1 MTESVTGLWSMTA
14 ADNDDADGGIN
25 WVENMAP
32 SAVNNSGRG
41 MMAAIKKF
49 ANDIGGH
56 LVSTGSTN
64 EYTITT
70 NQGIGAHANGVF
82 VVFRADKTNTGAAT
96 TTIDGLAQK
105 SILRADGTATVS
117 GDIVSGGIYELRYSS
132 VGGTGYLLSN
142 VNPVA
147 NSVTAATT
155 VTDNS
160 IIRGD
165 GTGRGI
171 QTSVVAIDD
180 TTGSLYPETT
190 DSGSLGT
197 TTKNWSD
204 LFLDLGGVINFDSGD
219 VTITHSA
226 NTLTFAGASSG
237 YAFDVAPNVGGTS
250 VVLTTD
256 TATTSAAGVVE
267 KATYAEVYAATA
279 DKFLAA
285 DHIETASA
293 LVALTE
299 TAGAVAVDWD
309 TFVNGSVTVD
319 QATAISNPT
328 NGQPGT
334 WRTILIQG
342 NDTTDRT
349 ITFGN
354 QFLGDVPTITDC
366 DSGIWYRLTLWC
378 VTTTHFTVDAK
389 KVKG

>member
-14 ADNDDADGGIN
+14 ADNDDADGGVN
-25 WVENMAP
+25 WAENQAP
-32 SAVNNSGRG
+32 SSVNNSGRG

-82 VVFRADKTNTGAAT
+82 VVFRADKTSTGAAT

-105 SILRADGTATVS
+105 SIFRADGTATVS

-147 NSVTAATT
+147 NTVTAATT

-171 QTSVVAIDD
+171 QTSVVSIDD

-197 TTKNWSD
+197 TSKNWSG
-204 LFLDLGGVINFDSGD
+204 LFFDFGAVINFDSGD

-237 YAFDVAPNVGGTS
+237 YAFDVAPNVAGSSVLLANSTTVAFLNVEDQAVTGGVRVTVKDLGTIS
-250 VVLTTD
+250 SGTVTPDPGDRPHQKYVNGGAHTLAPGTNQGSYWLDITND
-256 TATTSAAGVVE
+256 GSAGAITTSGWTKVAGSSF
-267 KATYAEVYAATA
+267 TT
-279 DKFLAA
+279 
-285 DHIETASA
+285 
-293 LVALTE
+293 
-299 TAGAVAVDWD
+299 
-309 TFVNGSVTVD
+309 
-319 QATAISNPT
+319 T
-328 NGQPGT
+328 NGHKFACVCH
-334 WRTILIQG
+334 IS
-342 NDTTDRT
+342 D
-349 ITFGN
+349 
-354 QFLGDVPTITDC
+354 LGSLLSVQ
-366 DSGIWYRLTLWC
+366 
-378 VTTTHFTVDAK
+378 AMQ
-389 KVKG
+389 

>member
-1 MTESVTGLWSMTA
+1 MTESVWLWSRTA
-14 ADNDDADGGIN
+14 ASNDDADGAIN
-25 WVENMAP
+25 WAENQAP
-32 SAVNNSGRG
+32 STLNNSARS
-41 MMAAIKKF
+41 MMAALAKLLY
-49 ANDIGGH
+49 DISGGI
-56 LVSTGSTN
+56 LSTGSTN
-64 EYTITT
+64 EYTIATQ
-70 NQGIGAHANGVF
+70 QGLAAHANGVLIA
-82 VVFRADKTNTGAAT
+82 FRADKTSTGAAT
-96 TTIDGLAQK
+96 TTIDGLAVK
-105 SILRADGTATVS
+105 SIYRADGTATAS
-117 GDIVSGGIYELRYSS
+117 GDIVLGGIYMLAYSS
-132 VGGTGYLLSN
+132 VGATGYLLLN
-142 VNPVA
+142 VNPGA
-147 NSVTAATT
+147 NAVTAGST

-165 GTGRGI
+165 GTARGI
-171 QTSVVAIDD
+171 QTSVVSIDD

-197 TTKNWSD
+197 TSKNWSD
-204 LFLDLGGVINFDSGD
+204 LFLDLGAVINFDSGD

-267 KATYAEVYAATA
+267 KATDAEVYAATA
-279 DKFLAA
+279 DKYLAA
-285 DHIETASA
+285 DHLETASA

-309 TFVNGSVTVD
+309 TFINGSVTVD

-378 VTTTHFTVDAK
+378 ITTTHFTVDAK